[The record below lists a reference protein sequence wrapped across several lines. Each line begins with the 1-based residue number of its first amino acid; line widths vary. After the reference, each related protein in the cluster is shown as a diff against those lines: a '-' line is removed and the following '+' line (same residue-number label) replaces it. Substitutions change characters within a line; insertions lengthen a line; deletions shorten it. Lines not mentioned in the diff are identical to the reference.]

1 MDWAD
6 EDDLLEVADCAPP
19 VRAVDAQLPDRIA
32 RGVAG
37 VWEAR
42 QVQGLLLR
50 LQRYEQA
57 LRHIAVHGDADSAML
72 ASRTLVGD
80 GSRGGGARVRLPRLA
95 CLTGQDASRPS
106 GRALWQDRPMARV
119 GAR

>member
-6 EDDLLEVADCAPP
+6 EDDLPEVADCAPP
-19 VRAVDAQLPDRIA
+19 VRAVDALLPDRIA

-42 QVQGLLLR
+42 QVQGLLLW
-50 LQRYEQA
+50 LQRYERA
-57 LRHIAVHGDADSAML
+57 LAHIAAHGDADSAML

-80 GSRGGGARVRLPRLA
+80 
-95 CLTGQDASRPS
+95 C
-106 GRALWQDRPMARV
+106 
-119 GAR
+119 

>member
-6 EDDLLEVADCAPP
+6 EDNLREATDCTPL
-19 VRAVDAQLPDRIA
+19 VFTIDAHLPDRIA
-32 RGVAG
+32 RGLAG

-50 LQRYEQA
+50 LQRYERA
-57 LRHIAVHGDADSAML
+57 LVHIATHGDADSATL

-80 GSRGGGARVRLPRLA
+80 G
-95 CLTGQDASRPS
+95 
-106 GRALWQDRPMARV
+106 
-119 GAR
+119 

>member
-6 EDDLLEVADCAPP
+6 DDDLLDSVGCAPP
-19 VRAVDAQLPDRIA
+19 VRAFDPHLPDRIA

-42 QVQGLLLR
+42 QVQGLLLW
-50 LQRYEQA
+50 LQRYERA
-57 LRHIAVHGDADSAML
+57 LAHIAVHGDADSAML

-80 GSRGGGARVRLPRLA
+80 G
-95 CLTGQDASRPS
+95 
-106 GRALWQDRPMARV
+106 
-119 GAR
+119 